1 MAWKDKITT
10 TLLGSRLGLQTLSTV
25 QSGGRTP
32 AEFVVGAEA
41 VRALNSTAD
50 TTAANLLAWGQSV
63 LTTAASSGVYTLDP
77 PIPGVTK
84 TLVFNSSATSAS
96 PIYVKTANSETF
108 ASSVMSS
115 GTVLSSSANAISTL
129 VLTGISTAV
138 WAVVNPFSTASIKL
152 STTT

>member
-10 TLLGSRLGLQTLSTV
+10 TIMGSRLGLQAMSTV
-25 QSGGRTP
+25 QTGSRSP
-32 AEFVVGAEA
+32 AEFLVGAEA
-41 VRALNSTAD
+41 VRVLNSTAE
-50 TTAANLLAWGQSV
+50 TTASNLLPYGQSV

-84 TLVFNSSATSAS
+84 TLVFSSSGTASS

-115 GTVLSSSANAISTL
+115 GTVISSSAGAIATL